1 MNLSFTHLK
10 NAGLPKTSAKFASF
24 TKAPK
29 MKAVS
34 IKQPKIPNTSIPKS
48 FDFSKMAKIA
58 KLPKTPKVSI
68 IKRAI
73 KKVKNVR
80 FA

>member
-1 MNLSFTHLK
+1 MNLSFTKLK
-10 NAGLPKTSAKFASF
+10 NAGLPKTSAKFAAF

-29 MKAVS
+29 MPKIS
-34 IKQPKIPNTSIPKS
+34 IKRPKVSKGSLPKS
-48 FDFSKMAKIA
+48 FDFSKMTKVA

>member
-1 MNLSFTHLK
+1 MNLSFTKLK
-10 NAGLPKTSAKFASF
+10 NAGLPKASAKFASL

-29 MKAVS
+29 LPKIS
-34 IKQPKIPNTSIPKS
+34 IKQPKVTKANLSKS
-48 FDFSKMAKIA
+48 FDFSKMTKVA